1 MGPGKSLDRREKKS
15 GEEKARGPNFFLARL
30 DFSPAPLTA
39 PGSPRMPPA
48 ELNELLGEFILSI
61 ERLQTI
67 MTSRYGS
74 EFSKAS

>member
-1 MGPGKSLDRREKKS
+1 MWPGKSLDRREKKS
-15 GEEKARGPNFFLARL
+15 GEEKARSPNFFLARL

-61 ERLQTI
+61 RTKEGKITNHHDI
-67 MTSRYGS
+67 
-74 EFSKAS
+74 EVW